1 MKKWRGKRGKSCEAK
16 TTGGKKKKRKTKEK
30 QKRKEQMG
38 HNNEMNRIPTALHGM
53 TLESRMACC
62 CWVTGRV
69 EPCGKL
75 ALWKASVWIEAVDE
89 YDAVYLLMI
98 FLSA

>member
-1 MKKWRGKRGKSCEAK
+1 MLKLQETKKNKRD
-16 TTGGKKKKRKTKEK
+16 
-30 QKRKEQMG
+30 EQNKIG
-38 HNNEMNRIPTALHGM
+38 HNNEKERISTAPHGM

-98 FLSA
+98 FFNA